1 MITGLTDNDLYKF
14 TMQQAVFRLY
24 PEAWAKYAFI
34 NRGKTAFPHGF
45 ADALTEEVRSLAG
58 FELTS
63 DEYTFLKNRCYYL
76 SPVYLDFLSH
86 YRFNPDEVS
95 ISQQGEN
102 LEIHIEGPWY
112 RTILWEVPLMA
123 LISELY
129 FTKTGTAALSR
140 EVRKQKN
147 IDKTRRFIEG
157 SVSFADFGTR
167 RRFSSDNHRE
177 VIEDILSVPQS
188 TMTGTSNVFLAMKYA
203 LRPIGTHA
211 HEWFMFHAAL
221 NGYRLANKTSTDAWT
236 EVYKGNLGI
245 ALTDTFTTDNFLI
258 SFDSVKARLFDGV
271 RHDSGNPFEFAEKM
285 IAHYIK
291 LHIDPT
297 TKTIVFSDGLDP
309 DKVLELQRYCNGR
322 IRCSFGIGTNLTND
336 VGVKPLNMVIKM
348 SHARFDEDSPWIG
361 TVKLSDVQGKH
372 TGSDEEIDLCLRTLK
387 RGIS

>member
-1 MITGLTDNDLYKF
+1 MITSLLDNDLYKF
-14 TMQQAVFRLY
+14 TMLQGVFSLY
-24 PEAWAKYAFI
+24 PRAWAKYVFI
-34 NRGKTAFPHGF
+34 NRGKTAFPEGF
-45 ADALTEEVRSLAG
+45 ADALSHEVRSLA
-58 FELTS
+58 ELKLTS
-63 DEYTFLKNRCYYL
+63 DEFTFLKNRCYYL
-76 SPVYLDFLSH
+76 SPVYLDFLTH
-86 YRFNPDEVS
+86 YRFDPDEVT
-95 ISQQGEN
+95 ITQDGED
-102 LEIHIEGPWY
+102 LEINIEGPWY

-129 FTKTGTAALSR
+129 FTKTGAVSLSR

-147 IDKTRRFIEG
+147 IDKTRRFIEEA
-157 SVSFADFGTR
+157 VSFADFGTR
-167 RRFSSDNHRE
+167 RRYSSDNHRE
-177 VIEDILSVPQS
+177 VIEDILSIPQN
-188 TMTGTSNVFLAMKYA
+188 TMTGTSNVFLAMKYG

-221 NGYRLANKTSTDAWT
+221 NGYRLANKTATDAWT
-236 EVYKGNLGI
+236 NVYNGNLGI
-245 ALTDTFTTDNFLI
+245 ALTDTFTTENFLA
-258 SFDSVKARLFDGV
+258 SFDSIKARLFDGV

-297 TKTIVFSDGLDP
+297 TKTIVFSDGLTP
-309 DKVLELQRYCNGR
+309 EQAVELRRYLSGR

-348 SHARFDEDSPWIG
+348 SHARFDDNSDWIG

-372 TGSDEEIDLCLRTLK
+372 TGSEEEIDLCLKTLK

>member
-14 TMQQAVFRLY
+14 TMQQAVFGLY
-24 PEAWAKYAFI
+24 PRAWAKYVFI
-34 NRGKTAFPHGF
+34 NRGKTAFPRGF
-45 ADALTEEVRSLAG
+45 ADALIGEVKKLAD
-58 FELTS
+58 LTLTPE
-63 DEYTFLKNRCYYL
+63 EYTFLKNRCYYL

-86 YRFNPDEVS
+86 YRFNPDEVN
-95 ISQQGEN
+95 IQQNGQD

-123 LISELY
+123 LISEL
-129 FTKTGTAALSR
+129 FFVKTNALPLSR
-140 EVRKQKN
+140 EVRKQTN
-147 IDKTRRFIEG
+147 IEKTRQFIDGE
-157 SVSFADFGTR
+157 VSFADFGTR
-167 RRFSSDNHRE
+167 RRYSSDIHRE
-177 VIEDILSVPQS
+177 VIEDILSVPS
-188 TMTGTSNVFLAMKYA
+188 NTLAGTSNVFLAMKYA

-211 HEWFMFHAAL
+211 HEWFMFHAAM
-221 NGYRLANKTSTDAWT
+221 NGYRLANKTATDAWT
-236 EVYKGNLGI
+236 EVYKGSLGI
-245 ALTDTFTTDNFLI
+245 ALTDTYTTDNFLI
-258 SFDSVKARLFDGV
+258 SFDSIKARLFDGV

-297 TKTIVFSDGLDP
+297 TKTIVFSDGLDTNQA
-309 DKVLELQRYCNGR
+309 LELRRYCKGR

-348 SHARFDEDSPWIG
+348 SHARYDDDSDWIG
-361 TVKLSDVQGKH
+361 AVKLSDVQGKH